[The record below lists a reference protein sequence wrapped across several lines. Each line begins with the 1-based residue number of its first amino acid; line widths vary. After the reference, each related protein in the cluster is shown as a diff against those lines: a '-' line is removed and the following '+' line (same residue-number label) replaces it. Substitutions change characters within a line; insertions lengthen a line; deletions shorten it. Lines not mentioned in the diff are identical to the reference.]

1 MFTGY
6 AIMPNNKTK
15 KVAKKGARN
24 EFGFRPKGLSTNPE
38 RSDTS
43 LSLTRAQFTAT
54 TPQTLWEI
62 RPASTPGGMR
72 VRGREL
78 IGSVTAPSAIAG
90 AFTLLDVG
98 SSGANPPVSPLIF
111 PRLISIASVFEHY
124 IFHKA
129 NFLFISNQP
138 TTATGEV
145 LMAIDYDPEDN
156 NPTSSTA
163 LMSNISATM
172 ANIYSNCSLQC
183 LKSLARLPRFI
194 VNQENNADKAQEY
207 QAQFFVAVEGV
218 TAATGAGLGYIV
230 IEYDVEFFTPSSANS

>member
-15 KVAKKGARN
+15 KVAKKGSQY
-24 EFGFRPKGLSTNPE
+24 GTRPRGLSTNPE

-43 LSLTRAQFTAT
+43 LALSRSQFTAT
-54 TPQTLWEI
+54 TPQNLWEI
-62 RPASTPGGMR
+62 KPASTPGGMR

-78 IGSVTAPSAIAG
+78 IGSVNAPSTMTG
-90 AFTLLDVG
+90 SFTVLNVG

-111 PRLISIASVFEHY
+111 PRLISIAAVFEHY

-138 TTATGEV
+138 TTAAGEI

-156 NPTSSTA
+156 TPTSSTA

-207 QAQFFVAVEGV
+207 QAQFFVAAEGV
-218 TAATGAGLGYIV
+218 TAATGAGLGYLV